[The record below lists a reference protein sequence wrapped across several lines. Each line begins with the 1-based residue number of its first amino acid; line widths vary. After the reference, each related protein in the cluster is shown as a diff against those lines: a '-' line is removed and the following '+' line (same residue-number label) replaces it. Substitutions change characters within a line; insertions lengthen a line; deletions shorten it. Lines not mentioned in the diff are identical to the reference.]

1 MSASSLITGPVLFF
15 DGECG
20 LCNRSVRF
28 LLRMDRNGR
37 LHFAPLQSDL
47 AQAYLRR
54 HGLPTEDFDSMV
66 LVPAWERRDQ
76 VEYALRTNATVAAL
90 KLCGG
95 FAQGLGTMLG
105 WVPSAWRDAVY
116 KIVARWRYRIWGKW
130 QTCPLPKPEWIRR
143 FIA

>member
-1 MSASSLITGPVLFF
+1 MSESSQVTGPVLFY

-20 LCNRSVRF
+20 LCNRSVRY

-47 AQAYLRR
+47 AQSYLRW

-66 LVPAWERRDQ
+66 LVPAWERREQ
-76 VEYALRTNATVAAL
+76 AEYALRTNATVAAL

-95 FAQGLGTMLG
+95 FAKGLGTVLG
-105 WVPSAWRDAVY
+105 WVPSSWRDAVY
-116 KIVARWRYRIWGKW
+116 KVVARWRYKIWGKW
-130 QTCPLPKPEWIRR
+130 QTCPLPKREWTRR